1 MGLSFLD
8 DATALPAM
16 GVFSEYSFLAP
27 VRSENP
33 QDVRSAIWVA
43 RIGIF
48 GHPKCTHMDEGG

>member
-16 GVFSEYSFLAP
+16 GVFSKYSFLAP
-27 VRSENP
+27 VRPENP
-33 QDVRSAIWVA
+33 QDVRDSFPGS

-48 GHPKCTHMDEGG
+48 GEPKRI